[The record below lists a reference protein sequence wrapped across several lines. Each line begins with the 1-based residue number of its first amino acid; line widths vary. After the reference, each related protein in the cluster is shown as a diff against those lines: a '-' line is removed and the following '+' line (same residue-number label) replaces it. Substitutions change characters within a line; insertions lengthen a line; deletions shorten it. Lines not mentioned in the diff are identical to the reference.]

1 MFLLFFTKMVGQK
14 LTYLREKLTRMIILI
29 LSVTIQNIK
38 RKTYKIWL
46 NVLSYF
52 ISDEARI
59 NERLSELKTAL
70 SSPSYLTAII
80 KKYF

>member
-1 MFLLFFTKMVGQK
+1 MVGQK

-52 ISDEARI
+52 ISDETRI